1 MRRTFMW
8 SILTLILSAALA
20 TSALAQGTATDFVR
34 AKSDDIIRVVNTSA
48 DKDARLA
55 GLRTAVASTINFD
68 LLAQRTLSRHWDGLS
83 ASQRTTF
90 TATLQ
95 ELIETSYSTRLG
107 DKMLDPG
114 SYTVQ
119 FTDERERRGRT
130 TVSSIVSVDA
140 RRHYVD
146 VRLQQSDAGEWQI
159 YDVVTDDIS
168 LQESYAESF
177 DEIIR
182 SKGFDELMRRLRTS
196 IDEMKN

>member
-1 MRRTFMW
+1 MRRTFKW
-8 SILTLILSAALA
+8 TILTLMLSAGFA

-48 DKDARLA
+48 NKDTRLA
-55 GLRTAVASTINFD
+55 GLRAAVSSTIHFE
-68 LLAQRTLSRHWDGLS
+68 LLAQRTLNRHWDGLS
-83 ASQRTTF
+83 AAQRTDF
-90 TATLQ
+90 TATLK

-130 TVSSIVSVDA
+130 TVSAIVSVDA

-146 VRLQQSDAGEWQI
+146 VRLQQSDAGEWQV

-182 SKGFDELMRRLRTS
+182 SKGFDDLMRRLRTS
-196 IDEMKN
+196 IDEMKD

>member
-8 SILTLILSAALA
+8 STLTLMLSVAFA

-55 GLRTAVASTINFD
+55 GLRTAVASTIHFE
-68 LLAQRTLSRHWDGLS
+68 LLAQRTLSRHWDDLS
-83 ASQRTTF
+83 ATQRATF

-107 DKMLDPG
+107 DKMLAPG

-130 TVSSIVSVDA
+130 AVSAIVSVDA

-146 VRLQQSDAGEWQI
+146 VRLQQSDAGEWQV

-182 SKGFDELMRRLRTS
+182 SKGFDELMRRLRAS
-196 IDEMKN
+196 IEDMKG